1 MKIKE
6 RTLKGWFSIAYFLL
20 FLGLLLSG
28 IRMHKNILSLLSF
41 SCLGLSVRALF
52 FVYRRWNDEKELKD
66 KIARGCI
73 VSYLFHYPLL
83 ICIVFILASALN
95 SKYNIATFN
104 PLLLNIL
111 SFYVGFDIVKVAD
124 RFN

>member
-41 SCLGLSVRALF
+41 SCLGLSVRQIDALT
-52 FVYRRWNDEKELKD
+52 VQKSYD
-66 KIARGCI
+66 KF
-73 VSYLFHYPLL
+73 LE
-83 ICIVFILASALN
+83 
-95 SKYNIATFN
+95 
-104 PLLLNIL
+104 
-111 SFYVGFDIVKVAD
+111 
-124 RFN
+124 